1 VRSRWLVFAA
11 GVVLFLIAELP
22 AVNELTYD
30 LLTIHLLQN
39 VAMAEWAPALLAF
52 GLPPHLGRP
61 LAERIPWA
69 VALPVW
75 LATYFIWHAPPLYDA
90 ALEHPNTLLHLEHA
104 SYLAAGVLFWLPLAH
119 GPLPPGGKAAY
130 VFAAFVL
137 CAPLGLLLA
146 LIPEPVYSFYEEGGG
161 HWGLDPLTDQQIA
174 GVTMASEQA
183 VVFFAA
189 LAYYFHEFLVE
200 QEAL

>member
-1 VRSRWLVFAA
+1 VNPRWLVFAA
-11 GVVLFLIAELP
+11 GAALFVIAELP

-39 VAMAEWAPALLAF
+39 VVLAEWAPALIAF

-69 VALPVW
+69 VALPLW
-75 LATYFIWHAPPLYDA
+75 LATYFVWHAPPLYDA

-104 SYLAAGVLFWLPLAH
+104 SYVAAGVLFWLPLAH
-119 GPLPPGGKAAY
+119 GPMPPGGKAAY

-146 LIPEPVYSFYEEGGG
+146 LIPEPVYSFYEDGGG
-161 HWGLDPLTDQQIA
+161 RWGLDPLTDQQIA

-183 VVFFAA
+183 IVFFAA
-189 LAYYFHEFLVE
+189 LAFYFHQFLVE